1 MPGLSRNAAFTS
13 QMLGFARAQL
23 GFLKPDLNVYEQRV
37 LKHAFIS
44 QAVNAFLAY
53 LEEIELLTS
62 RDLPLVN
69 LTAFLR
75 SRFQKPGN
83 NRDFRFEEI
92 QRLLFAENDKAWLLN
107 LLSLYEQSQHTTV
120 VERKTPK
127 EDVDNAAKD
136 KLIIAVAEE
145 KRLPL
150 WWDYD
155 KNTLT
160 EWLTQLETLI
170 SRQRE
175 IAAES

>member
-75 SRFQKPGN
+75 SRFQKPGA

-92 QRLLFAENDKAWLLN
+92 QRLLFTENDKNWLLN

-120 VERKTPK
+120 VERKTS
-127 EDVDNAAKD
+127 KD
-136 KLIIAVAEE
+136 TAEEKNSLIIAVAEE

-155 KNTLT
+155 KNTLA
-160 EWLTQLETLI
+160 EWLTQLDALI
-170 SRQRE
+170 ARQRE
-175 IAAES
+175 VAAES